1 MENTPKK
8 RDPLNLK
15 TKQKKIAGAFFYTVK
30 DPQQILI
37 WPPV

>member
-8 RDPLNLK
+8 KRPFKSKNK
-15 TKQKKIAGAFFYTVK
+15 AKKIAGAFFYTVK